1 MGQNYVIF
9 RMNKHIPAGKTPFE
23 QVKVPLR
30 KELEKEKTDQ
40 VRAALDKRLHQ
51 NAKVETL

>member
-1 MGQNYVIF
+1 
-9 RMNKHIPAGKTPFE
+9 MNKHIPAGKTPFE

-30 KELEKEKTDQ
+30 KELEKQKTDQ
-40 VRAALDKRLHQ
+40 VRMALDKRLHQ